1 MVAPFI
7 LAFSL
12 FALVKFG
19 VTQWRAIWMSTA
31 SQPLSGSLQNA
42 AGIDGE
48 AIGAQDFGTLMDL
61 CDRLSPGLKKTSP
74 WLKEVSFYHRL
85 VTKMDNAFGRRFP
98 TISGWANGE
107 MQTCCR
113 YVAVV
118 LDQSLSMNMDRQF
131 AARAS

>member
-1 MVAPFI
+1 MVALFI

-31 SQPLSGSLQNA
+31 SQPLSGSLQHA
-42 AGIDGE
+42 AEIDGA
-48 AIGAQDFGTLMDL
+48 AIGAQDFGALMDL

-85 VTKMDNAFGRRFP
+85 VTKLDNVFGRKFP
-98 TISGWANGE
+98 AISAWANGE

-118 LDQSLSMNMDRQF
+118 LDHSLSMNMDRQF